1 MNNSYVVQMIN
12 KEIVRKIRK
21 MAHEY
26 DKNSGCSQSV
36 LLALQE
42 GLMIGNMESF
52 KAATALSGGVAR
64 RGETCG
70 AILGG
75 LMALGLVYGRSRM
88 EDTNQYIKTCKVAD
102 EICRDFQKQLEKEF
116 GFKEPLGSIL
126 CREIQE
132 KIYGR
137 SFDLREDA
145 QREAFLK
152 AGGHSDD
159 GCYKV
164 CGIAAEVSARK
175 ILQLNEK

>member
-1 MNNSYVVQMIN
+1 MVQMVD
-12 KEIVRKIRK
+12 KELVKKIRN

-42 GLMIGNMESF
+42 GLMIGDLEAF
-52 KAATALSGGVAR
+52 KAATVLSGGVAR

-75 LMALGLVYGRSRM
+75 LMALGLAYGRERM
-88 EDTNQYIKTCKVAD
+88 ENTNQYVKACKVAD

-116 GFKEPLGSIL
+116 GFKKPLGSML

-132 KIYGR
+132 MIYGR
-137 SFDLREDA
+137 SFDLRENT

-152 AGGHSDD
+152 AGGHSEE

-175 ILQLNEK
+175 ILQLKEK

>member
-1 MNNSYVVQMIN
+1 MVDI
-12 KEIVRKIRK
+12 ELVRKIRN

-26 DKNSGCSQSV
+26 DKHSGCSQSV

-42 GLMIGNMESF
+42 GLGIGDLESF
-52 KAATALSGGVAR
+52 KAATVLSGGVAR

-75 LMALGLVYGRSRM
+75 LMALGLAYGRSRI
-88 EDTNQYIKTCKVAD
+88 EDTSQYVKACKVAD
-102 EICRDFQKQLEKEF
+102 DICRDFQKQLEKEF

-152 AGGHSDD
+152 AGGHSDR

-175 ILQLNEK
+175 ILQLREK